1 MENKTVKPDNLTIV
15 HIGVMILMLTACAVC
30 IGISVASAKGY
41 YTDTHANYVQEYA
54 TVVRYEALHRRY
66 NKGYIYTTYYEY
78 RADGMVYSGICQ
90 RNIQT
95 EEEAKAQVGTKI
107 RIYVD
112 HTMKHHT
119 KSLQNPTVPIW
130 IAGALALASF
140 AVFLNSFVREII
152 FIVKWKKYKKEL
164 QTHSTI

>member
-1 MENKTVKPDNLTIV
+1 MTEKPDNLSIV
-15 HIGVMILMLTACAVC
+15 HICVMILMLIACAVS

-54 TVVRYEALHRRY
+54 TIVRYEAVFNERVG
-66 NKGYIYTTYYEY
+66 GYVYTTYYEY
-78 RADGMVYSGICQ
+78 EADGMLYSGICQ

-95 EEEAKAQVGTKI
+95 EEEAKAQIGKKM

-119 KSLQNPTVPIW
+119 PSLTTSTVPVW
-130 IAGALALASF
+130 VAGALSIAF
-140 AVFLNSFVREII
+140 FGIFLNSFVREII

-164 QTHSTI
+164 QTHSTTQQ

>member
-1 MENKTVKPDNLTIV
+1 MENKIVKPDNLTFV
-15 HIGVMILMLTACAVC
+15 HICVMILMLTACAVC
-30 IGISVASAKGY
+30 IGISVASAKSY

-54 TVVRYEALHRRY
+54 TIVRYEAVQRRY
-66 NKGYIYTTYYEY
+66 QQGYTYTTYYEY
-78 RADGMVYSGICQ
+78 QADGMVYSGIFQ
-90 RNIQT
+90 RLIKT
-95 EEEAKAQVGTKI
+95 EEEAKAQIGKKI

-119 KSLQNPTVPIW
+119 KSLQNSTVPIW

-140 AVFLNSFVREII
+140 AIFLNSFVREIV

-164 QTHSTI
+164 